1 MAVAEAEAIALP
13 TEPSAGRKVWR
24 WMYRNLPS
32 FIVILAVWEAISR
45 SLGEPL
51 LFPTVESIA
60 RRAWELAGTG
70 AIFKHSAYT
79 AWRIL
84 LSMIIAIALGVP
96 LGILMGRFRIWEHFW
111 LPILAVLLPIP
122 ALAWSPVLVLWF
134 GLGGTTVVFI
144 TAFAATLP
152 VMSSTWTGVKTVNPV
167 WVRAARSMRARG
179 MSMFWKVIVPGA
191 LPFILSGIRIGLGR
205 AWRAEVAGEMV
216 AASEWGLGYAIFDSQ
231 QYLDIAY
238 MLTGIAVIG
247 LIGFIMEKFIF
258 QTIETRTVVKW
269 GMMKE
274 AAGDEKE

>member
-1 MAVAEAEAIALP
+1 MAVAEAEILTLP
-13 TEPSAGRKVWR
+13 SEPSAAWKVWQ
-24 WMYRNLPS
+24 WCYRNLPS
-32 FIVILAVWEAISR
+32 FIFILAVWEAISQ

-51 LFPTVESIA
+51 LFPTVGAIG

-70 AIFKHSAYT
+70 VIFKHSAYT

-84 LSMIIAIALGVP
+84 QSMIIAIA

-152 VMSSTWTGVKTVNPV
+152 IMSSTWTGVKTVNPI

-179 MSMFWKVIVPGA
+179 MPLFWKVIAPGA

-247 LIGFIMEKFIF
+247 IIGFIMEKFIF
-258 QTIETRTVVKW
+258 QAIERHTVVKW

-274 AAGDEKE
+274 VAGDDKE